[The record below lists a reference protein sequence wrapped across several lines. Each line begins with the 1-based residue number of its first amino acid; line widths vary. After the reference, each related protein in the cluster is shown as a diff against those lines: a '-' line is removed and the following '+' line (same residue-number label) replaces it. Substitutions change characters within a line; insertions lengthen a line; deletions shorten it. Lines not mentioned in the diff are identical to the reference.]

1 MGGGVS
7 KPAITRSLRSARA
20 SISSVRTA
28 ISHPV
33 DNKARPASEGRRES
47 TKQPTSI
54 DARIIA
60 TLCQLNLTRRADPK
74 KGRAMH
80 FERIVLQFALVRDA
94 FTTLRSI
101 YRQFANAEKDGLDFE
116 GLKAALNAM
125 GAHIKESDVSEIFYE
140 SDMVRD
146 NSLSQNEFVVSL
158 AIAHLLG
165 LITNFDSIKAS
176 VVQAPEDV
184 TLITPPD
191 EPPAEQGN
199 NASKLIA
206 KALDLM
212 ISAYLLFDNDASGTI
227 QTSEVLDQMRQ
238 NPTGPNSPRRLER
251 MESSFSSKAI
261 RDERIKELDFDQD
274 GTITFQEFVLTFQR
288 WAGSDDDDE

>member
-7 KPAITRSLRSARA
+7 KVSQSMRERSVISSARKG
-20 SISSVRTA
+20 S
-28 ISHPV
+28 SHPK
-33 DNKARPASEGRRES
+33 DKEPGSAPASEGRRES
-47 TKQPTSI
+47 IKQPTSI

-60 TLCQLNLTRRADPK
+60 TLRQLNLTRRADPK

-80 FERIVLQFALVRDA
+80 FERIVLQFTLVRDA
-94 FTTLRSI
+94 FTTLRTI
-101 YRQFANAEKDGLDFE
+101 YRQFASTEKDGLDFE

-125 GAHIKESDVSEIFYE
+125 GAQIKESDMSEIFYE

-165 LITNFDSIKAS
+165 LITNFDSIKNS
-176 VVQAPEDV
+176 LVHAPEDV

-191 EPPAEQGN
+191 EQPTDEG
-199 NASKLIA
+199 NASKHIA

-212 ISAYLLFDNDASGTI
+212 ITAYLLFDNDASGTI
-227 QTSEVLDQMRQ
+227 QTSEVLEQMRQ

-251 MESSFSSKAI
+251 VSSSLTSKAI
-261 RDERIKELDFDQD
+261 RDERIKELDFDRD

>member
-7 KPAITRSLRSARA
+7 KPAVTRSLRSARA
-20 SISSVRTA
+20 SITSPRGASS
-28 ISHPV
+28 HV
-33 DNKARPASEGRRES
+33 DKARPASDGRRES

-60 TLCQLNLTRRADPK
+60 TLRQLNLTRRADPK

-125 GAHIKESDVSEIFYE
+125 GAHIKETDVSEIFYE

-165 LITNFDSIKAS
+165 LITNFDSIKDS
-176 VVQAPEDV
+176 VVHAPEDV
-184 TLITPPD
+184 TLVTPPD
-191 EPPAEQGN
+191 EPAEQG

-212 ISAYLLFDNDASGTI
+212 VTAYLLFDNDASGTI
-227 QTSEVLDQMRQ
+227 QTSEVLEQMRQ